1 MKKLSF
7 IFIALAGLL
16 SLFSCK
22 KDEDKVVLTN
32 FSAAQITSPASSTA
46 FILTKQ
52 TADSV
57 LTTFTWNKS
66 EAAPGNL
73 GEALYSLE
81 MDTAG
86 NNFSRAQVL
95 VSDLATSYS
104 IKVGSMNTILLTRMN
119 DKPDIAGTYEFRV
132 KSSLTSGTTSE
143 DVTSGAITLTLTAY
157 STEVIVSP
165 IYMLGDG
172 TSAGWDNAAALEMT
186 HIGEAGEYAV
196 VDHLLAT
203 KYLKFI
209 ANLGAWAPQWGTDA
223 TGTTESGP
231 LVLRPTEVQPDP
243 PAIPTPAVEGDYRIV
258 ADTALL
264 TYTITATSAQL
275 YLVGDATT
283 AGWVNSAG
291 IPFDKTAPG
300 QFTLTTTLTAGGM
313 KFLEVNGAWAPQWGT
328 DAEGTS
334 SGGNLVYR
342 PTESVPDP
350 TNIVSPGAGTYT
362 ITINLATQTY
372 TISAK

>member
-1 MKKLSF
+1 MRKLSF

-22 KDEDKVVLTN
+22 KDENKVVLTN
-32 FSAAQITSPASSTA
+32 FTASQITSPASSTA
-46 FILTKQ
+46 FVLTKQ

-66 EAAPGNL
+66 EATPGNL
-73 GEALYSLE
+73 GEPLYSLE

-172 TSAGWDNAAALEMT
+172 TTAQWDNAAALEMT
-186 HIGEAGEYAV
+186 HIGDGGAYAI
-196 VDHLLAT
+196 VDHLLAA
-203 KYLKFI
+203 KGVKFI
-209 ANLGAWAPQWGTDA
+209 ANLGAWEPMWGLGA
-223 TGTTESGP
+223 AGTSESGD
-231 LVLRPTEVQPDP
+231 LKYRKVGDPDP
-243 PAIPTPAVEGDYRIV
+243 PVIPSPAVEGDYRVV

-275 YLVGDATT
+275 FLVGDATT

-291 IPFDKTAPG
+291 IPFIKDSPG
-300 QFTLTTTLTAGGM
+300 QFHLTTTLTAGGM
-313 KFLEVNGAWAPQWGT
+313 KFLEVSGAWAPQWGT
-328 DAEGTS
+328 DAQGTS

-372 TISAK
+372 TITAK